1 MLYTHTH
8 FWWWW
13 WREGGKRDERRRHL
27 LQMIRFEMRRFY
39 NGRYS
44 PFIAC
49 GRLQSWPSKKS
60 FPSCQP
66 AKLNSHSV
74 FVISRQPARVDRSKP
89 IIHPTASKSYLFFI
103 FILFFQRKDRE
114 LYNILRVD
122 GPRANPLGP
131 VCETGKKRKGSRAK
145 PYR

>member
-1 MLYTHTH
+1 MLYTHTLLVVVV
-8 FWWWW
+8 
-13 WREGGKRDERRRHL
+13 KRDERRRHL

-66 AKLNSHSV
+66 NSTLIRSSSSLVSQPGSIDLNLLYIPQHRRAIYFYTFFFKEKIVSCIIF
-74 FVISRQPARVDRSKP
+74 FVWTDQEQIRWAQCARLEKKERAV
-89 IIHPTASKSYLFFI
+89 
-103 FILFFQRKDRE
+103 E
-114 LYNILRVD
+114 LNRIVKI
-122 GPRANPLGP
+122 
-131 VCETGKKRKGSRAK
+131 KKK
-145 PYR
+145 

>member
-1 MLYTHTH
+1 MLYTHTLLVVVV
-8 FWWWW
+8 
-13 WREGGKRDERRRHL
+13 KRDERRRHL

-60 FPSCQP
+60 FPTCQP

-89 IIHPTASKSYLFFI
+89 IIHPTASKSYLF
-103 FILFFQRKDRE
+103 LYFFLQRKDRE

>member
-1 MLYTHTH
+1 MLYTHTLLVVVV
-8 FWWWW
+8 
-13 WREGGKRDERRRHL
+13 KRDERRRHL

-66 AKLNSHSV
+66 NSTLIRSSSSLVSQPGSIDLNLLYIPQHRRAIY
-74 FVISRQPARVDRSKP
+74 F
-89 IIHPTASKSYLFFI
+89 LF
-103 FILFFQRKDRE
+103 LYFFLQRKDRE